1 MMRAAEPEDADD
13 EDRQADIDPALGVE
27 AEHRFAG
34 GDAVGGAF
42 GMARDGGEEKQ
53 HPARSLTPARR
64 ARRRWRYRHRGAIGR
79 AQCRERVCQ
88 YVLRLV
94 GAGTLKKKR
103 SNRKKQ

>member
-64 ARRRWRYRHRGAIGR
+64 ARRRWRYRHRGGCPSAFRRSRSEERRVGKECVST
-79 AQCRERVCQ
+79 CR
-88 YVLRLV
+88 
-94 GAGTLKKKR
+94 
-103 SNRKKQ
+103 SWW

>member
-1 MMRAAEPEDADD
+1 MPRSPGRPMMRAAEPEDADD

-64 ARRRWRYRHRGAIGR
+64 ARRRWRYRHRGGR
-79 AQCRERVCQ
+79 SEENTSELQSLMRTSYAVF
-88 YVLRLV
+88 
-94 GAGTLKKKR
+94 
-103 SNRKKQ
+103 